1 LVIRQISIINVMTNN
16 DKRISLRS
24 RRAISPILAVVV
36 LLGITVVAGGL
47 VFTLFTSS
55 ATTASTVDSIM
66 LQNAQAVKGSSHAD
80 FTVNVKNAGSVPW
93 TEISLTIT
101 KSELSE
107 PIIYESLHE
116 VVMGCTE
123 TTNTLCDDDDTNVA
137 GSRDNPMR
145 AQWLVS
151 LDKKSGTG
159 TDADFGEGIAAGRK
173 MVFQDKDDNRTLSV
187 MNGTAVAALM
197 GQSGSSFGISSQFD
211 GTPLTI
217 SSSDQNFIAEFKF
230 LDSKVKGNAIF
241 CKEPNSA
248 KSAAGVFAECKIFT
262 HKKIT
267 TIPAGQSV
275 FFYADLFTTAVTGL
289 DNQVSAVGD
298 NLVIN
303 IATKNSDG
311 GTGRL
316 QTIVKVTGV

>member
-1 LVIRQISIINVMTNN
+1 MVIRQISIINVMIYN
-16 DKRISLRS
+16 KRTSLRS

-55 ATTASTVDSIM
+55 TTTASTVDSIM

-93 TEISLTIT
+93 NEISLTIT

-116 VVMGCTE
+116 VVMGCSAST
-123 TTNTLCDDDDTNVA
+123 CSDDTNVG

-145 AQWLVS
+145 AQWLAS
-151 LDKKSGTG
+151 LDKTSGTG
-159 TDADFGEGIAAGRK
+159 TNADFGEGIAAGRK
-173 MVFQDKDDNRTLSV
+173 MVYQDKDDLRTISV
-187 MNGTAVAALM
+187 MNGTAVSALF
-197 GQSGSSFGISSQFD
+197 GDTSSTFTRSSQFTGTAMSAGSAD
-211 GTPLTI
+211 G
-217 SSSDQNFIAEFKF
+217 NFIDEFKF
-230 LDSKVKGNAIF
+230 LDSGVKGTDIN
-241 CKEPNSA
+241 CRQPNIQ
-248 KSAAGVFAECKIFT
+248 KLAAGVYAECDIFT

-275 FFYADLFTTAVTGL
+275 YFYADLFTKAVTGL
-289 DNQVSAVGD
+289 DNQISAVGD
-298 NLVIN
+298 NLVVN
-303 IATKNSDG
+303 IATKNTDG
-311 GTGRL
+311 GEGRL
-316 QTIVKVTGV
+316 QTVVKVTGV